1 MINKTELYIQ
11 CVEKLQTQIDD
22 LQAAIDKVQESIEGE
37 QSSTAGNKF
46 ETARAMG
53 HEELDRLNRQFF
65 NLNNEMNILNQ
76 INASKSCDSVQL
88 GALVETDKKML
99 YLSVALGKIEL
110 NKQVVFAVS
119 VKSPIGQAI
128 IGKMTNDE
136 IIISNN
142 KEKIISIY

>member
-1 MINKTELYIQ
+1 MINKTELYNQ
-11 CVEKLQTQIDD
+11 CIEKLQTQIDD

-53 HEELDRLNRQFF
+53 HEELDRLNRQFY
-65 NLNNEMNILNQ
+65 NLNQEKNILNQ
-76 INASKSCDSVQL
+76 INASIPCESVQL
-88 GALVETDKKML
+88 GALVITDKKML

-110 NKQVVFAVS
+110 NNQVVFAVS

-128 IGKMTNDE
+128 IGKMPHDKIPIGKNT
-136 IIISNN
+136 
-142 KEKIISIY
+142 EKIITIN

>member
-1 MINKTELYIQ
+1 MINKTELYNQ
-11 CVEKLQTQIDD
+11 CMEKLQTQIDD

-128 IGKMTNDE
+128 IGKMPYDE
-136 IIISNN
+136 IRIGKNT
-142 KEKIISIY
+142 EKIISIY

>member
-1 MINKTELYIQ
+1 MDKLNIYKHCSQ
-11 CVEKLQTQIDD
+11 KLQSQLDE
-22 LQAAIDKVQESIEGE
+22 LQAAINKVQESIEGE

-88 GALVETDKKML
+88 GALVVTDKKVL
-99 YLSVALGKIEL
+99 YLSVGLGKIEL
-110 NKQVVFAVS
+110 DKQVVFAVS
-119 VKSPIGQAI
+119 VKSPIGHAI
-128 IGKMTNDE
+128 IGKITNDE
-136 IIISNN
+136 VQIGKN
-142 KEKIISIY
+142 KEKIISIN

>member
-1 MINKTELYIQ
+1 MINKTELYNQ
-11 CVEKLQTQIDD
+11 CIEKLQTQIDD

-53 HEELDRLNRQFF
+53 HEELDRLNRQFY
-65 NLNNEMNILNQ
+65 NLNQEMNILNQ
-76 INASKSCDSVQL
+76 INASIPCESVQL
-88 GALVETDKKML
+88 GALVITDKKML

-110 NKQVVFAVS
+110 NNQVVFTVS

-128 IGKMTNDE
+128 IGKMPHDKIRIGKNT
-136 IIISNN
+136 
-142 KEKIISIY
+142 EKIITIN

>member
-1 MINKTELYIQ
+1 MIDKTILYNRCI
-11 CVEKLQTQIDD
+11 EKLQRQIDD

-53 HEELDRLNRQFF
+53 HEELNRLNRQFF

-88 GALVETDKKML
+88 GALVETDKKIL

-128 IGKMTNDE
+128 IGKMLHDE
-136 IIISNN
+136 VRIGKNT
-142 KEKIISIY
+142 EKITTIS

>member
-1 MINKTELYIQ
+1 MINKTELCNQ
-11 CVEKLQTQIDD
+11 CIEKLQTQIDD

-88 GALVETDKKML
+88 GALVETDKKIL

-128 IGKMTNDE
+128 IGKITNDE
-136 IIISNN
+136 IIIGNN

>member
-1 MINKTELYIQ
+1 MINKTELYNQ
-11 CVEKLQTQIDD
+11 CIEKLQTQIDD

-53 HEELDRLNRQFF
+53 HEELDRLNRQFY
-65 NLNNEMNILNQ
+65 NLNQEKNILNQ
-76 INASKSCDSVQL
+76 INASIPCESVQL
-88 GALVETDKKML
+88 GALVITDKKML

-110 NKQVVFAVS
+110 NNQVVFAVS

-128 IGKMTNDE
+128 IGKMPHDKIRIGKNT
-136 IIISNN
+136 
-142 KEKIISIY
+142 EKIITIN

>member
-1 MINKTELYIQ
+1 MINKTELYNQGI
-11 CVEKLQTQIDD
+11 EKLQTQIDD

-53 HEELDRLNRQFF
+53 HEELDRLNRQFY
-65 NLNNEMNILNQ
+65 NLNQEMNILNQ
-76 INASKSCDSVQL
+76 INASIPCESVKL
-88 GALVETDKKML
+88 GALVITDKKML

-110 NKQVVFAVS
+110 NNQVVFAVS

-128 IGKMTNDE
+128 IWKMPQDKIRIGKNT
-136 IIISNN
+136 
-142 KEKIISIY
+142 EKIITIN

>member
-1 MINKTELYIQ
+1 MINKTDLYNQ
-11 CVEKLQTQIDD
+11 CVEKLQTQLDEM
-22 LQAAIDKVQESIEGE
+22 QAAIDKVQESIEGE

-76 INASKSCDSVQL
+76 INASKSCNSVQL
-88 GALVETDKKML
+88 GALVETNKKML

-119 VKSPIGQAI
+119 VKSPIGHAI
-128 IGKMTNDE
+128 IGKMPHDKIRIGKNT
-136 IIISNN
+136 
-142 KEKIISIY
+142 EKIISIN

>member
-1 MINKTELYIQ
+1 MINKTELYNQ

-88 GALVETDKKML
+88 GALVETDKKIL

-128 IGKMTNDE
+128 IGKMPYDE
-136 IIISNN
+136 IHIGKNT
-142 KEKIISIY
+142 EKITTIS

>member
-1 MINKTELYIQ
+1 MINKTELYNQSI
-11 CVEKLQTQIDD
+11 EKLQTQIDD

-53 HEELDRLNRQFF
+53 HEELDRLNRQFY
-65 NLNNEMNILNQ
+65 NLNQEMNILNQ
-76 INASKSCDSVQL
+76 INASIPCESVQL
-88 GALVETDKKML
+88 GALVITDKKML

-110 NKQVVFAVS
+110 NNQVVFAVS

-128 IGKMTNDE
+128 IGKMPQDKIRIGKNT
-136 IIISNN
+136 
-142 KEKIISIY
+142 EKIITIN

>member
-1 MINKTELYIQ
+1 MINKTELYNQ
-11 CVEKLQTQIDD
+11 CIEKLQTQIDD

-136 IIISNN
+136 IIIGNN

>member
-1 MINKTELYIQ
+1 MINKTELYNQ
-11 CVEKLQTQIDD
+11 CIEKLQTQIDD